1 MTNKILLPF
10 FLIDIRKSF
19 GLSDMTII
27 KNGVVNSFFRK
38 KNQPLQKYAAFK
50 LLYNSALNAKIRG
63 TSLTKQ
69 SAMKLK

>member
-19 GLSDMTII
+19 GLSMTII